1 MTPKHIVQVDLY
13 TTLVAPAI
21 KRAID
26 SEIELARAIEEIERL
41 NFLIRDMNRELLSR
55 ARLITRMQSGLTVQR
70 NNKGR
75 KKLLTKKYE

>member
-75 KKLLTKKYE
+75 KKLLTKNYE

>member
-1 MTPKHIVQVDLY
+1 MTSEHIVQVDLY

-55 ARLITRMQSGLTVQR
+55 SRLITRMQSGLTVQR
-70 NNKGR
+70 NKKGR
-75 KKLLTKKYE
+75 KKLLTK